1 MTHYE
6 NEQNSL
12 SLFLKNI
19 FIKTNTFTCLEY
31 AQQNCITSNMHKP
44 SYIRTHTMNM
54 RIMRCEANDI
64 CTWLSE
70 ANGQDMAII
79 SIASSSSGVH
89 QQTIDRTKLL
99 IAYNSV
105 QEFCFL
111 SQFEV
116 IVYS

>member
-1 MTHYE
+1 MTYCEKEQTLDPHHHLSGLRTFFDETFSYRIYIWIVLLHICINYIH
-6 NEQNSL
+6 NEHVQ
-12 SLFLKNI
+12 
-19 FIKTNTFTCLEY
+19 
-31 AQQNCITSNMHKP
+31 
-44 SYIRTHTMNM
+44 
-54 RIMRCEANDI
+54 IMRCEANDM